1 MADSKF
7 DRQLKNLLKG
17 DDDLEK
23 ELDNMPDEGE
33 EEEEQVQDMSPVIFE
48 PKESSVDIFRNKDA
62 EDDYKFARSNL
73 YGLIGRSNAA
83 LELTLK
89 IAAMSEHPRAMEVA
103 STIMKTSADMTKQLL
118 ELQKSIEEQEKGKKG
133 NAPSGHYEQHNHYYG
148 KDGDKSPKDIDGELD
163 GLDDEK

>member
-1 MADSKF
+1 MAESKF
-7 DRQLKNLLKG
+7 DRQLKALLSNEKEV
-17 DDDLEK
+17 EK
-23 ELDNMPDEGE
+23 ELDGIPDEE
-33 EEEEQVQDMSPVIFE
+33 SEEEQEVQDMSPIVFDE
-48 PKESSVDIFRNKDA
+48 KQSSLDVFSNKDA

-103 STIMKTSADMTKQLL
+103 STIMKTSSDMTKQLL
-118 ELQKSIEEQEKGKKG
+118 ELQKSIQDQGKGKGGEKP
-133 NAPSGHYEQHNHYYG
+133 AGHYEQHNHYYG
-148 KDGDKSPKDIDGELD
+148 DDGKDSKDIDGELD